1 LILLILLCVFKMFD
15 FIDFAQKRAV
25 VLGSVK
31 RGQAWTPG

>member
-1 LILLILLCVFKMFD
+1 MFD

-31 RGQAWTPG
+31 RGQAWAPGYFSG